1 MKKNEKNGWKRIW
14 DRHNVL
20 CSVLIMAAALGAAW
34 VLCSAILPH
43 TRIDNDAPVVFTLAV
58 AVVSRVTRRMIYGIA
73 ASLIGTV
80 TVNYFFTY
88 PYAYFTLKIEGYT
101 IDFVCFLAV
110 SLLVSLL
117 TYQLRGETARAVRQE
132 RENYALY
139 QRNLELEEKRAA
151 AEIAAAK
158 EKMHGNL
165 LRAVS
170 HDLRTPLT
178 SIIGASSSYL
188 ENTGSLNEADKRR
201 LIQAIDD
208 DANWLLHMVENLLSV
223 TKIRQDGA
231 RLTKTLEP
239 LEEVVSEAVSRLKKR
254 IPDASIRVTTPE
266 NFIMVPMDATLIEQ
280 VIINLLENGIYHSG
294 STEPMELTVIAAE
307 RQVYFRIRDHGHGI
321 REDLLPRIFD
331 GYADTPASSGDSR
344 KGMGIGLSIC
354 KTIIMAHNG
363 RIWAQN
369 LSDGALFTFTLP
381 LGDEPYES

>member
-14 DRHNVL
+14 DRYNVL

-151 AEIAAAK
+151 AEIAAFFPQ
-158 EKMHGNL
+158 L
-165 LRAVS
+165 
-170 HDLRTPLT
+170 P
-178 SIIGASSSYL
+178 
-188 ENTGSLNEADKRR
+188 
-201 LIQAIDD
+201 Q
-208 DANWLLHMVENLLSV
+208 
-223 TKIRQDGA
+223 
-231 RLTKTLEP
+231 
-239 LEEVVSEAVSRLKKR
+239 EAV
-254 IPDASIRVTTPE
+254 
-266 NFIMVPMDATLIEQ
+266 
-280 VIINLLENGIYHSG
+280 
-294 STEPMELTVIAAE
+294 
-307 RQVYFRIRDHGHGI
+307 
-321 REDLLPRIFD
+321 
-331 GYADTPASSGDSR
+331 
-344 KGMGIGLSIC
+344 
-354 KTIIMAHNG
+354 
-363 RIWAQN
+363 
-369 LSDGALFTFTLP
+369 
-381 LGDEPYES
+381 

>member
-14 DRHNVL
+14 DRYNVL

-178 SIIGASSSYL
+178 F
-188 ENTGSLNEADKRR
+188 NK
-201 LIQAIDD
+201 
-208 DANWLLHMVENLLSV
+208 
-223 TKIRQDGA
+223 
-231 RLTKTLEP
+231 
-239 LEEVVSEAVSRLKKR
+239 
-254 IPDASIRVTTPE
+254 
-266 NFIMVPMDATLIEQ
+266 
-280 VIINLLENGIYHSG
+280 
-294 STEPMELTVIAAE
+294 
-307 RQVYFRIRDHGHGI
+307 
-321 REDLLPRIFD
+321 
-331 GYADTPASSGDSR
+331 
-344 KGMGIGLSIC
+344 
-354 KTIIMAHNG
+354 
-363 RIWAQN
+363 
-369 LSDGALFTFTLP
+369 
-381 LGDEPYES
+381 